1 MEWKDMFMD
10 SYDEAYNSVERALD
24 GLSPEDLDQQS
35 GPDSNSIGWTT
46 WHQAREL
53 DALISS
59 ITGEEQLWISDRWH
73 EKFNREADPT
83 DSGTGHSS
91 EQVKAFQSPDVQT
104 LLDYYKAVL
113 EKSKLSIASLSSDD
127 LSRKVDDPWAQYFPT
142 VGSRLLIALS
152 EALQHAGQVGYI
164 RGLQKGKGWQEF

>member
-1 MEWKDMFMD
+1 MEWKDMFME
-10 SYDEAYNSVERALD
+10 SYDEAYNSVEKALD
-24 GLSPEDLDQQS
+24 GLSQEDLDQQS
-35 GPDSNSIGWTT
+35 GPDCNSIGWTT

-59 ITGEEQLWISDRWH
+59 ITREDQLWITGGWH
-73 EKFNREADPT
+73 EKFNREPDPT

-91 EQVKAFQSPDVQT
+91 EQVAAFHSPNVQT

-113 EKSKLSIASLSSDD
+113 EKTKNSIASLSSSD

-142 VGSRLLIALS
+142 VGSRLMIALS

-164 RGLQKGKGWQEF
+164 RGQQKGKGWQEF